1 MDKKRIMPEGFWDWP
16 LPTTFSQGW
25 RVGNLVFVG
34 GQVSQTPDGR
44 PLHPYDIEA
53 QIGVVFDNIATVL
66 AEAGCGLADI
76 VKLNTYWVH
85 DGDDH
90 DEFYKHMTE
99 IRHRYLPDPGPAAT
113 AVRVAGLAVEGLLI
127 EIEAIAVV
135 PDPATDPPPDSPP
148 DPPLNPSFD
157 PSADPPSAGL
167 SG

>member
-1 MDKKRIMPEGFWDWP
+1 MDKQRIMPEGFWDWP

-34 GQVSQTPDGR
+34 GQVSQTPDGE

-53 QIGVVFDNIATVL
+53 QIGEVFNNVRAVL
-66 AEAGCGLADI
+66 NEVGAGLEDI

-85 DGDDH
+85 DGDDQ

-127 EIEAIAVV
+127 EIEAIAVI
-135 PDPATDPPPDSPP
+135 PD
-148 DPPLNPSFD
+148 
-157 PSADPPSAGL
+157 
-167 SG
+167 